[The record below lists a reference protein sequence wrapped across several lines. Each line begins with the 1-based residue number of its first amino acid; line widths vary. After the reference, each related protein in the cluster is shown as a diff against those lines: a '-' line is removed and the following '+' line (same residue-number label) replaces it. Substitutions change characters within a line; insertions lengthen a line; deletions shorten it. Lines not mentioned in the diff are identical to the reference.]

1 MLRAVGVEKG
11 ARGERHRMNAS
22 ERKERLKFIENDPER
37 LFLEEHM
44 NEILHLFGLQ
54 EWYVLWEPD
63 IKTEFKGECF
73 PDDMSILISGRPEDA
88 VETLIH
94 EILEIKLRPLL
105 GAYMSAIN
113 QLMTL
118 VDKLLYSKKERFLQ
132 DITPLMVQA
141 IQDKLQKEMETGEEK
156 AISG

>member
-1 MLRAVGVEKG
+1 M
-11 ARGERHRMNAS
+11 
-22 ERKERLKFIENDPER
+22 
-37 LFLEEHM
+37 
-44 NEILHLFGLQ
+44 
-54 EWYVLWEPD
+54 
-63 IKTEFKGECF
+63 
-73 PDDMSILISGRPEDA
+73 
-88 VETLIH
+88 ETLIH
-94 EILEIKLRPLL
+94 EILELKLRPLL

-118 VDKLLYSKKERFLQ
+118 VEKLLYSKKERFLQ

>member
-1 MLRAVGVEKG
+1 MFRAVEVEKG
-11 ARGERHRMNAS
+11 ARGERCRMNAS

-118 VDKLLYSKKERFLQ
+118 VDKLLYSTKERFLQ

-141 IQDKLQKEMETGEEK
+141 IQDKLHKEMETGEEK
-156 AISG
+156 AIRG

>member
-1 MLRAVGVEKG
+1 
-11 ARGERHRMNAS
+11 
-22 ERKERLKFIENDPER
+22 
-37 LFLEEHM
+37 M

-54 EWYVLWEPD
+54 EWYALWEPD
-63 IKTEFKGECF
+63 LNTEVKGECF

-94 EILEIKLRPLL
+94 EIIELKLRPLL
-105 GAYMSAIN
+105 GAYMSTVN

-118 VDKLLYSKKERFLQ
+118 IEKLLYIKKERFLR

-141 IQDKLQKEMETGEEK
+141 TQDKLHKEMETRKEK
-156 AISG
+156 PATG